1 MNEMNEKKMGW
12 QICQLF

>member
-1 MNEMNEKKMGW
+1 MKMNEKKMGW